1 MERISRSWGLVK
13 ASWSVLRADKELIV
27 YPVVSIV
34 LTVLVMAVFALPM
47 FAAGSFGRFSNQ
59 QSNIVDYVLVF
70 LFYLATYTVVIFCNA
85 ALVAAANIRLNG
97 GDPTVG
103 DGFRIATSRLPK
115 IIAWAVVSATI
126 GMILRWISERGG
138 IVGAIV
144 AGIVGFAWNVVTFLV
159 VPILVIENV
168 GPIEAIK
175 RSSGLLRKTWGEQLV
190 GNFSIGLVFGLVILA
205 VVLVGI
211 AITYVL
217 FQVAVAL
224 GIVAVIA
231 LVVLVA
237 ALALISAAMSGI
249 FTVALYRY
257 ASQGNAGAF
266 FDESTIQGAFKAKR

>member
-13 ASWSVLRADKELIV
+13 ASWSVLRADKELVV
-27 YPVVSIV
+27 YPFVSII
-34 LTVLVMAVFALPM
+34 LTILVMVVFTLPM

-59 QSNIVDYVLVF
+59 QTNIVDYALVF

-97 GDPTVG
+97 GDPTVR
-103 DGFRIATSRLPK
+103 DGFRIAASHLPA
-115 IIAWAVVSATI
+115 IIAWAAVAATV

-138 IVGAIV
+138 IVGSIV

-159 VPILVIENV
+159 VPILVIEGV
-168 GPIEAIK
+168 GPIEAMK
-175 RSSGLLRKTWGEQLV
+175 RSTGLLRKTWGEQIV
-190 GNFSIGLVFGLVILA
+190 GNFSIGLVFGLMMLVII
-205 VVLVGI
+205 LVGVGI
-211 AITYVL
+211 SYAL

-231 LVVLVA
+231 LIVLVA
-237 ALALISAAMSGI
+237 ALALISAALSGI

-257 ASQGNAGAF
+257 ATQGTAGAF
-266 FDESTIQGAFKAKR
+266 FDQGTLEGAFKVKR